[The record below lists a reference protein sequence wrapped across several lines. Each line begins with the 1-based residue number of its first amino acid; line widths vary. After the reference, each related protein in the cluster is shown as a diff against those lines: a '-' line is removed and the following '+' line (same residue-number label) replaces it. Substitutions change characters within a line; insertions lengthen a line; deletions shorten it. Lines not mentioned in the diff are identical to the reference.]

1 MNWFWVF
8 EKCLTAR
15 DAKSLRKG
23 CKECLYYEIHKY
35 GLFVKKEKALP
46 LIYEDIKL
54 DIGYRLI
61 Y

>member
-1 MNWFWVF
+1 MNWVWVF
-8 EKCLTAR
+8 EKFLTAR
-15 DAKSLRKG
+15 YAKSLRKG
-23 CKECLYYEIHKY
+23 RKECFYYEIHKY
-35 GLFVKKEKALP
+35 GLFVEKEKALP